1 MTRLVEML
9 QCMSVLGVLAAADV
23 TADETDAQLVPLR
36 ADGNAILAAIGAGRH
51 GLDRAEVFAGLGH
64 VGLCVGDADDV
75 SLDFTV
81 DGTGAEPSGNR
92 LL

>member
-9 QCMSVLGVLAAADV
+9 QRMGVLGVLAAADV

-36 ADGNAILAAIGAGRH
+36 ADGNAVLAAVGAGRH
-51 GLDRAEVFAGLGH
+51 GLDCAEMFAGLGH
-64 VGLCVGDADDV
+64 VGLCVRDADDV

-81 DGTGAEPSGNR
+81 DGTHPEPSRDR
-92 LL
+92 LC